1 MSGKSRLLSEEE
13 IRRAYSA
20 RCDRSIMGGYKNIAK
35 AQLTKC
41 EPLIRADERAKVL
54 KEVGNKLLET
64 DNNIIAKSQFVD
76 KLRKG
81 EMP

>member
-35 AQLTKC
+35 AQLAKC
-41 EPLIRADERAKVL
+41 ERIWYNWGKESCPHSEAQLLKRECPICWEEFNAKA
-54 KEVGNKLLET
+54 G
-64 DNNIIAKSQFVD
+64 
-76 KLRKG
+76 
-81 EMP
+81 